1 MRLAVVCAVL
11 AASSHPVA
19 AGRSF
24 YAWLPATEIVPER
37 GTEVE
42 TWIAEENDEGD
53 THLRETFVGAAPVFA
68 ATEQLEIAVPLEVVR
83 ATEDGFDPVFTLRAF
98 GVEGRYRIA
107 TAPGSAFS
115 PLLRFGLERD
125 VIIRNLG
132 RLKLEPVLAFER
144 GKLHLAGDAG
154 IIFEANPGGVHFEV
168 RPGAGASY
176 LVSPQVR
183 VGAELH
189 AELSLDSAGRS
200 WAAVGPNLAWLRGRS
215 WLVAM
220 LGFGVYN
227 VGMAPRIMWGLA
239 L

>member
-1 MRLAVVCAVL
+1 MRAAIVCAVL
-11 AASSHPVA
+11 AAAQPAA

-24 YAWLPATEIVPER
+24 YAWLPATDIVPDR

-53 THLRETFVGAAPVFA
+53 THLRETLVGAAPVFA

-107 TAPGSAFS
+107 TAPGSAFA

-144 GKLHLAGDAG
+144 GRLQLAGDAG
-154 IIFEANPGGVHFEV
+154 IVFEANPGGVHFEV

-183 VGAELH
+183 IGAELH

-200 WAAVGPNLAWLRGRS
+200 WAAAGPNLAWLRGRS

-227 VGMAPRIMWGLA
+227 VGMAPRIMWGLS

>member
-1 MRLAVVCAVL
+1 MRAATVCAVL
-11 AASSHPVA
+11 AASAHPAA

-53 THLRETFVGAAPVFA
+53 THLRETLVGAAPVFA
-68 ATEQLEIAVPLEVVR
+68 ASEQLELAVPLEVVR

-98 GVEGRYRIA
+98 GIEGRYRFA
-107 TAPGSAFS
+107 NAGAQVVPF
-115 PLLRFGLERD
+115 LRFGLERD
-125 VIIRNLG
+125 VTIRNLG
-132 RLKLEPVLAFER
+132 RLKLDPVLAFGR
-144 GKLHLAGDAG
+144 GNLHVVGDAG
-154 IIFEANPGGVHFEV
+154 VIFEANPGGVHFEV
-168 RPGAGASY
+168 HPGAGASY
-176 LVSPQVR
+176 LVSPELR
-183 VGAELH
+183 VGGELH

-215 WLVAM
+215 WLVAA
-220 LGFGVYN
+220 LGVGVYN
-227 VGMAPRIMWGLA
+227 VGMAPRIMWGLT

>member
-1 MRLAVVCAVL
+1 MRAAIVCAVL
-11 AASSHPVA
+11 AAGAHPAA

-24 YAWLPATEIVPER
+24 YAWLPATDIVPDR

-42 TWIAEENDEGD
+42 TWIAEQNDEGD
-53 THLRETFVGAAPVFA
+53 THLRETLVGAAPVFA
-68 ATEQLEIAVPLEVVR
+68 ATERLEIAVPLEVVR

-98 GVEGRYRIA
+98 GVEGRYRFA
-107 TAPGSAFS
+107 TASTALA

-125 VIIRNLG
+125 VTIRNLG
-132 RLKLEPVLAFER
+132 RLKLDPVLAFER
-144 GKLHLAGDAG
+144 GALHVAADAG
-154 IIFEANPGGVHFEV
+154 LVFEANPGGVHAEV

-183 VGAELH
+183 IGAELH

-220 LGFGVYN
+220 VGFGVYN
-227 VGMAPRIMWGLA
+227 VGMAPRIMWGLTI
-239 L
+239 